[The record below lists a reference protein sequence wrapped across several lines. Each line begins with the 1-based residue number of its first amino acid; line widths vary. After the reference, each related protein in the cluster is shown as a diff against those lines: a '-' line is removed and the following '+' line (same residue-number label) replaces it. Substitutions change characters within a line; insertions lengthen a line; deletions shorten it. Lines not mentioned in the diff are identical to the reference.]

1 MILTISPQ
9 MLISFAGDRPTNDIN
24 NFPTDANS
32 PNHGG
37 TVSPY
42 DTDDGYGYGQ
52 NVVYVDGHVEW
63 VATPTAGWA
72 DASGNRDNIY
82 TGTGSGTDTSILQD
96 GT

>member
-1 MILTISPQ
+1 MKITI
-9 MLISFAGDRPTNDIN
+9 
-24 NFPTDANS
+24 ANS

-37 TVSPY
+37 TVNAIGTA
-42 DTDDGYGYGQ
+42 DIAGYGQ

-63 VATPTAGWA
+63 VASPTAGWA

-82 TGTGSGTDTSILQD
+82 NDNGAVTGGTDTFILQD